1 MARGKTWKKEEDLSL
16 VRALVHTAKETAAMG
31 ERRGPAFWARV
42 AAQYVVFL
50 ANKDA
55 PPRTAGAA
63 ETRWKNIQSAVA
75 RFAKYYA
82 TASRV
87 QRSDLQD
94 ADYVAVALKMYQDQD
109 PKHDPFE
116 HLDVWEY
123 LRNNVP
129 QHEEI
134 LHSTANFWMLQRNK
148 RANASVYEDEAALLA
163 KTNAS
168 SSTSISSNE
177 KNDAAPRAP
186 VVNGTELPDAR
197 RVVKRGR
204 PALAPKPAEGSSVVP
219 AAPKTPLPRA
229 QAQPQSQPVASPA
242 AATPVNVSLTDVVEK
257 AKYRQAMLEAS
268 ETRNTLLAEQNAIA
282 AEKNMI
288 ALFAS
293 RNDAVSNEFFDL
305 KRKIALAKLKRE
317 FPDFA

>member
-16 VRALVHTAKETAAMG
+16 VRALVQTAKETAAMG

-42 AAQYVVFL
+42 AAQYVVVL

-75 RFAKYYA
+75 RFAKYYTTA
-82 TASRV
+82 TRV

-123 LRNNVP
+123 LRTNVP

-148 RANASVYEDEAALLA
+148 RASTSMYEDEDEAALLS
-163 KTNAS
+163 KTNGS
-168 SSTSISSNE
+168 SSTSGSSTD
-177 KNDAAPRAP
+177 KSDTTPRAP
-186 VVNGTELPDAR
+186 TVNGKELPDAG

-204 PALAPKPAEGSSVVP
+204 PALAPKPVERLSAVP
-219 AAPKTPLPRA
+219 SAPKLALPR
-229 QAQPQSQPVASPA
+229 AQPQSQSQPVVA
-242 AATPVNVSLTDVVEK
+242 APVNESSADVEK
-257 AKYRQAMLEAS
+257 AKYHQAMLEAS

-293 RNDAVSNEFFDL
+293 RDDAVSNEFFDL